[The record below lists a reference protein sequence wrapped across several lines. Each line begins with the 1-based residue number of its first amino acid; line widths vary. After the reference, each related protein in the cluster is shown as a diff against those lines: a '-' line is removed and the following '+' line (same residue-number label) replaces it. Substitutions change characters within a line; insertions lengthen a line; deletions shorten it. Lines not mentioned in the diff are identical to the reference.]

1 VRGLIESLRDR
12 EACALIPPRFLL
24 QEAAAEV
31 RTFVS
36 VDPAENVLT
45 ATFVERLRASV
56 ASARAPELTPTAID
70 TLAAQVRD
78 AVAHRVYPA
87 YDALLRVLAGQIAHA
102 QEEPGVWR
110 LPDGDAYYAYEL
122 RCQTSTELSA
132 DEIHRL
138 GIDLAND
145 LTATIHAAFDALGH
159 PSGTLSERYGR
170 LAVDEAAR
178 WEAGEAGRAAILAGC
193 QQLLDAVEL
202 YLGEAFATRPLAPLV
217 VEPVPA
223 FCEASRTTTLHPASP
238 DGARPGIFEINLAR
252 ECKWPKWELPT
263 QVYHEGLPGHH
274 LQFAIAQERAALPL
288 FRRKVVFH
296 AFVEGWAKYA
306 EQLPWELGWNR
317 DPIWHLGVM
326 RRELISTLNL
336 ALDTGIHHR
345 RWSREEGVRFCLE
358 RSGMDEGFARYLV
371 DRIAARPGQTCSYM
385 MGLLKLRELR
395 ARCER
400 MLGRSDGGFSLPAF
414 HDRVLLH
421 GALPLAELERA
432 VESGLEP
439 TGIRP

>member
-1 VRGLIESLRDR
+1 VPD
-12 EACALIPPRFLL
+12 
-24 QEAAAEV
+24 
-31 RTFVS
+31 
-36 VDPAENVLT
+36 
-45 ATFVERLRASV
+45 
-56 ASARAPELTPTAID
+56 LTPTAID
-70 TLAAQVRD
+70 TLASRVRD

-87 YDALLRVLAGQIAHA
+87 YDALLRVLAGQIANA
-102 QEEPGVWR
+102 QEDAGVWR

-122 RCQTSTELSA
+122 RCQTSTDLSA
-132 DEIHRL
+132 EEIHRL
-138 GIDLAND
+138 GIDLANE
-145 LTATIHAAFDALGH
+145 LTGTIHAAFDALGH
-159 PSGTLSERYGR
+159 PRGTLSERYGR
-170 LAVDEAAR
+170 LAADEGAR

-193 QQLLDAVEL
+193 HQLLDAVDSR
-202 YLGEAFATRPLAPLV
+202 LGEAFATRPLAPLV

-252 ECKWPKWELPT
+252 EYRSPKWELPT
-263 QVYHEGLPGHH
+263 QVYHEGVPGHH

-296 AFVEGWAKYA
+296 AYVEGWAKYA

-317 DPIWHLGVM
+317 DPIWHLGVL

-345 RWSREEGVRFCLE
+345 RWTREDGVRFCLE
-358 RSGMDEGFARYLV
+358 RSGMDDGFARYLV

-385 MGLLKLRELR
+385 MGLRKLRELR
-395 ARCER
+395 TRCER
-400 MLGRSDGGFSLPAF
+400 TLGRSDGGFALPAF
-414 HDRVLLH
+414 HDLVLLH

-432 VESGLEP
+432 VESSLEP
-439 TGIRP
+439 TGTRP